1 MQPLNKN
8 LSAWSTLWFAL
19 AAILSFHLAYTIENC
34 QILLVVFFYCLFR
47 LASVQTSRRAFYI
60 GLGIGLAIYAPQLNF
75 FWKIF
80 QTGAIPLWLIL
91 SFWLGLFLLLGRAC
105 LARFGLVGWACAA
118 PFVWTGLEYFRSE
131 LYYLRFSWLNAG
143 YAFSDSSSLHYLACY
158 GVYGVGF
165 GLMTIAVIMGVVR
178 TLGWS
183 GRILAG
189 VVAGLLLLYPALAP
203 APQNSPQQSFRVTGV
218 QLEFPSLVEAESA
231 LDRAI
236 DKSPQTDL
244 LVLSEYT
251 FNGPVPK
258 LIKKW
263 CRKHQKYLVAGGE
276 DPISP
281 SQYYN
286 TVFVVSP
293 EGEIV
298 FRQAKCVPI
307 QFFKD
312 GLPAPKQGLWNS
324 PWGKLGF
331 GICYDASYTRVTDE
345 LIRQG
350 AQGLIFP
357 TMDVADWGIRQHQL
371 HARIAPMR
379 AAEYAVPVFRLCS
392 SGISQFVGPSG
403 QVLESAPFPGQGAMM
418 SAQMQLPTRG
428 RMPPDRWL
436 APLSVGITVA
446 LSAWLAIV
454 VVWLKIPNE
463 ISMTSAK

>member
-8 LSAWSTLWFAL
+8 LSAWTTLWFAL
-19 AAILSFHLAYTIENC
+19 AAILSFHLAYSIENC
-34 QILLVVFFYCLFR
+34 QILIVVFLYCLFR
-47 LASVQTSRRAFYI
+47 LANVQTSRRAFYI

-80 QTGAIPLWLIL
+80 QAGAIPLWLIL

-105 LARFGLVGWACAA
+105 VARFGLVGWACAT

-131 LYYLRFSWLNAG
+131 LNYLRFSWLSAG
-143 YAFSDSSSLHYLACY
+143 YVFSDSSSLHYWACY
-158 GVYGVGF
+158 GVYGIGF
-165 GLMTIAVIMGVVR
+165 VLMTLAAFLGVVR
-178 TLGWS
+178 TPGWS

-189 VVAGLLLLYPALAP
+189 TVAALLLLYPVLAP
-203 APQNSPQQSFRVTGV
+203 APQNSARPSFRVTGV
-218 QLEFPSLVEAESA
+218 QLEFPSPAEAVLA
-231 LDRAI
+231 LDQAI
-236 DKSPQTDL
+236 DKFPDTDL

-251 FNGPVPK
+251 FNGPIPE

-263 CRKHQKYLVAGGE
+263 CRKHRKYLVAGGE
-276 DPISP
+276 EPISG

-286 TVFVVSP
+286 TAFVVNP

-312 GLPAPKQGLWNS
+312 GLPAPGQGLWNS
-324 PWGKLGF
+324 PWGELGF
-331 GICYDASYTRVTDE
+331 GICYDASYRRVTDE

-357 TMDVADWGIRQHQL
+357 TMDVADWGVRQHQL

-392 SGISQFVGPSG
+392 SGISQFADPNGR
-403 QVLESAPFPGQGAMM
+403 VLDSAPFPGQGAIM
-418 SAQMQLPTRG
+418 SAPMQLQNRG

-436 APLSVGITVA
+436 ALLSVGLTAA

-454 VVWLKIPNE
+454 VRL
-463 ISMTSAK
+463 A

>member
-1 MQPLNKN
+1 MQPRSKN
-8 LSAWSTLWFAL
+8 LSAWATLWFAL
-19 AAILSFHLAYTIENC
+19 AAILSFHLAYTMENC
-34 QILLVVFFYCLFR
+34 QILLVVFLYCLFR
-47 LASVQTSRRAFYI
+47 LAGVKTSRLAFYI
-60 GLGIGLAIYAPQLNF
+60 GMGIGLAIYAPQLSF
-75 FWKIF
+75 FWRIF
-80 QTGAIPLWLIL
+80 QAGAIPLWLIL
-91 SFWLGLFLLLGRAC
+91 SFWPGLFLLLGKAC
-105 LARFGLVGWACAA
+105 LVRFGPVGWACAA
-118 PFVWTGLEYFRSE
+118 PFVWTGLEYSRSE
-131 LYYLRFSWLNAG
+131 LYYFRFSWLNAG
-143 YAFSDSSSLHYLACY
+143 YAFSDSGGLHYLASY
-158 GVYGVGF
+158 GVYGIGF
-165 GLMTIAVIMGVVR
+165 VLMILAVFLGVVR

-189 VVAGLLLLYPALAP
+189 TVVALLLLYPALAP

-236 DKSPQTDL
+236 DKFPETDL

-258 LIKKW
+258 LIKRW

-276 DPISP
+276 DPISA

-286 TVFVVSP
+286 TAFVVSP
-293 EGEIV
+293 GGEIV
-298 FRQAKCVPI
+298 FWQAKCVPI

-312 GLPAPKQGLWNS
+312 GLPAPSQRLWNS

-331 GICYDASYTRVTDE
+331 GTCYDASYTRVTDE

-350 AQGLIFP
+350 AQGLILP

-371 HARIAPMR
+371 HARIVPMR
-379 AAEYAVPVFRLCS
+379 AAEYAVPMFRLCS
-392 SGISQFVGPSG
+392 SGISQFADPTGR
-403 QVLESAPFPGQGAMM
+403 VLDSAPFPGQGAIM
-418 SAQMQLPTRG
+418 SAPMRLVFRG

-446 LSAWLAIV
+446 LSAWLAIDC
-454 VVWLKIPNE
+454 LRHRFSNSKIG
-463 ISMTSAK
+463 AK

>member
-1 MQPLNKN
+1 MQPRNKN

-19 AAILSFHLAYTIENC
+19 AAILSFHLAYTIANC
-34 QILLVVFFYCLFR
+34 QILLAVFLYCLFR
-47 LASVQTSRRAFYI
+47 LANVRTSRRAFYI
-60 GLGIGLAIYAPQLNF
+60 GLGIGLAIYAPQLSY
-75 FWKIF
+75 FWTIF
-80 QTGAIPLWLIL
+80 QIAAIPLWLIL
-91 SFWLGLFLLLGRAC
+91 SSWLGLFLLLGRAC

-131 LYYLRFSWLNAG
+131 LNYLRFSWLNAG
-143 YAFSDSSSLHYLACY
+143 YAFSDSGSLHYWACY
-158 GVYGVGF
+158 GVYGIGF
-165 GLMTIAVIMGVVR
+165 VLMTMAVFGGVVR
-178 TLGWS
+178 HLGWS

-189 VVAGLLLLYPALAP
+189 TVATLLLLYPALAP
-203 APQNSPQQSFRVTGV
+203 ALQNSSQQSFRVTGV
-218 QLEFPSLVEAESA
+218 QLEFPAPSEAVLA
-231 LDRAI
+231 LNQAI
-236 DKSPQTDL
+236 NKFPETDL

-251 FNGPVPK
+251 FNGPVPE

-263 CRKHQKYLVAGGE
+263 CRKHRKYLVAGGE
-276 DPISP
+276 EPVSG

-286 TVFVVSP
+286 TAFVVSP

-312 GLPAPKQGLWNS
+312 GLPAPGQALWNS
-324 PWGKLGF
+324 PWGRLGL

-357 TMDVADWGIRQHQL
+357 TMDVADWGIHQHQL

-392 SGISQFVGPSG
+392 SGISQFIGPSG
-403 QVLESAPFPGQGAMM
+403 RVLDSAPFPGQGAIM
-418 SAQMQLPTRG
+418 SAQMQLTAHG

-436 APLSVGITVA
+436 ALLSVSITVA
-446 LSAWLAIV
+446 LGAWLAIDCIRHRFAV
-454 VVWLKIPNE
+454 SIVP
-463 ISMTSAK
+463 AK

>member
-1 MQPLNKN
+1 MQTWNKN
-8 LSAWSTLWFAL
+8 LSAWSTLWFAVT
-19 AAILSFHLAYTIENC
+19 AIVSFHLAYAIENC
-34 QILLVVFFYCLFR
+34 QILLIVFLYCFFH
-47 LASVQTSRRAFYI
+47 LANVQTSRRAFYI
-60 GLGIGLAIYAPQLNF
+60 GLGIGLAIYAPQLSF

-80 QTGAIPLWLIL
+80 QIAAIPLWVVL
-91 SFWLGLFLLLGRAC
+91 SFWLGLFLLLGQVC
-105 LARFGLVGWACAA
+105 LRRFGLVGWACAA

-131 LYYLRFSWLNAG
+131 LYYLRFSWMNAG
-143 YAFSDSSSLHYLACY
+143 YAFSNSVALHYLACY
-158 GVYGVGF
+158 GVYGIGF
-165 GLMTIAVIMGVVR
+165 VFMTFAIF
-178 TLGWS
+178 LGI
-183 GRILAG
+183 GRQLRWPGRVFAGTVTIL
-189 VVAGLLLLYPALAP
+189 LWLYPLMAP
-203 APQNSPQQSFRVTGV
+203 TPQYSTQRSLRVTGV
-218 QLEFPSLVEAESA
+218 QLEFPSLVETASA
-231 LDRAI
+231 LDKAI
-236 DKSPQTDL
+236 ENFPETDL

-263 CRKHQKYLVAGGE
+263 CVKHRKYLVAGGE

-286 TVFVVSP
+286 TAFVVSP

-298 FRQAKCVPI
+298 FQQVKCVPI

-312 GLPAPKQGLWNS
+312 GLPASKQALWDS

-357 TMDVADWGIRQHQL
+357 TMDTEDWGGYQHRL

-379 AAEYAVPVFRLCS
+379 AAEYAVPMFRLCS
-392 SGISQFVGPSG
+392 SGISQFIDPMG
-403 QVLESAPFPGQGAMM
+403 QVLESAPFPGQGAIM
-418 SAQMQLPTRG
+418 SAQMQLVTRG

-436 APLSVGITVA
+436 ALLSVGTTIA
-446 LSAWLAIV
+446 LGIWLAIDCV
-454 VVWLKIPNE
+454 RHRFTNSITAGK
-463 ISMTSAK
+463 

>member
-1 MQPLNKN
+1 MQPRNKN
-8 LSAWSTLWFAL
+8 LSAWTTLWFAL

-34 QILLVVFFYCLFR
+34 QILLVIFLYCLFR
-47 LASVQTSRRAFYI
+47 LANVQTSRWAFYI
-60 GLGIGLAIYAPQLNF
+60 GLGIGLAIYAPQLSF

-80 QTGAIPLWLIL
+80 QIAAIPLWLIL

-131 LYYLRFSWLNAG
+131 LYYLRFSWLNVG
-143 YAFSDSSSLHYLACY
+143 YSFSDSSSLHYLAGY

-165 GLMTIAVIMGVVR
+165 VLMTIAVVLGVIR
-178 TLGWS
+178 QLGRF
-183 GRILAG
+183 GRIFAG
-189 VVAGLLLLYPALAP
+189 IVAALLLLYPVLAP
-203 APQNSPQQSFRVTGV
+203 TPQSSAQQSFRVTGV
-218 QLEFPSLVEAESA
+218 QLEFPAPSEAVLG

-236 DKSPQTDL
+236 EKFPETDL

-251 FNGPVPK
+251 FMGPVPD

-263 CRKHQKYLVAGGE
+263 CRKHRKYLVAGGE
-276 DPISP
+276 DLLSG

-286 TVFVVSP
+286 TAFVVSP
-293 EGEIV
+293 EGNIV

-312 GLPAPKQGLWNS
+312 GLPAPSQGLWNS

-350 AQGLIFP
+350 AQGLILP

-403 QVLESAPFPGQGAMM
+403 QIFDSAPFPGEGVIM
-418 SAQMQLPTRG
+418 SAPMRLVDRG

-436 APLSVGITVA
+436 APLSVGIIVA
-446 LSAWLAIV
+446 LSAWLAIDCL
-454 VVWLKIPNE
+454 WHRLRNSK
-463 ISMTSAK
+463 TQGK

>member
-1 MQPLNKN
+1 MQLRNKN
-8 LSAWSTLWFAL
+8 LSAWSALWFAL

-34 QILLVVFFYCLFR
+34 QILFVVFFYCLFH
-47 LASVQTSRRAFYI
+47 LVNVQTSRRAFYI
-60 GLGIGLAIYAPQLNF
+60 GLGIGLAIYAPELSF
-75 FWKIF
+75 FWRIF
-80 QTGAIPLWLIL
+80 QAGAIPLWLIL
-91 SFWLGLFLLLGRAC
+91 SFWLGLFLLLGWAC
-105 LARFGLVGWACAA
+105 LLQFGLVGWACAA

-131 LYYLRFSWLNAG
+131 LSYLRFSWLNAG
-143 YAFSDSSSLHYLACY
+143 YAFSDSAGLPYLACY
-158 GVYGVGF
+158 GVYGIGF
-165 GLMTIAVIMGVVR
+165 MLMTIAACLGVIR
-178 TLGWS
+178 PLGWS
-183 GRILAG
+183 GRILAA
-189 VVAGLLLLYPALAP
+189 VVVGLMLLYPAHIP
-203 APQNSPQQSFRVTGV
+203 ALQSSAQRSLRVTGV
-218 QLEFPSLVEAESA
+218 QLEFPAPSEAVLA
-231 LDRAI
+231 LDQAI
-236 DKSPQTDL
+236 DKFPDTDL

-251 FNGPVPK
+251 FNGPIPE

-263 CRKHQKYLVAGGE
+263 CRKHRKHLVAGGE
-276 DPISP
+276 DPVSA

-286 TVFVVSP
+286 TAFVVSP

-312 GLPAPKQGLWNS
+312 GLPASGQGLWNS

-331 GICYDASYTRVTDE
+331 STCYDASYTRVTDG

-350 AQGLIFP
+350 AQGLVFP

-392 SGISQFVGPSG
+392 SGISQFADPTGR
-403 QVLESAPFPGQGAMM
+403 VLESAPFPGQGAIM
-418 SAQMQLPTRG
+418 SAPMRLVYRG

-446 LSAWLAIV
+446 LSAWLAIDCFRHRFSTS
-454 VVWLKIPNE
+454 KIGV
-463 ISMTSAK
+463 K